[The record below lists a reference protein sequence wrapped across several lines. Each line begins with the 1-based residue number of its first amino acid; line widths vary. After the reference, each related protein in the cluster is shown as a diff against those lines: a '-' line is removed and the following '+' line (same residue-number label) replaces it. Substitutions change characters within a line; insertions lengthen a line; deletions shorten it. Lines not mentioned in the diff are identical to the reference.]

1 VNRLRFAT
9 GIACVCTAL
18 AGLGVLLFGVV
29 LYQTVPKGDL
39 VNYTIIGKMNWLP
52 GLMRGLDKLADP
64 FYRGRKP
71 EEPLAHYEL
80 RVDPAQLRAV
90 ERATET
96 NDDVYLINEGA
107 DAWIQGELHA
117 DGDVLP
123 IKMRVRGTRYNHW
136 RFPKKS
142 WRIDVRDGKLFRGM
156 KEWNIIIPEDRAW
169 FVDAL
174 SAWRAKKFDLLTAPT
189 RFVTVSLNGSE
200 PMLYLETEHWTKEM
214 LEKLGLPGDANFYHA
229 GDVGTS
235 AFNPGWDPMGEDMGY
250 WKKYEE
256 SAVAPENS
264 YEELEKLMEVLQ
276 DVETL
281 RCSVSCDETPST
293 AQERAQLV
301 EHLFDVDE
309 LARWY
314 ALSLLAGDL
323 HVGIGNSR
331 FFFDP
336 TIGKFRPFV
345 WDIHSTELMSLEQSP
360 AHEFWE
366 KMLPLLAYRERTY
379 QFLREYVQEIVD
391 ADLAEAERLR
401 SLVEEAAYRDGQKF
415 WSNREVKRDLDE
427 KMAEVRGN
435 IEFLR
440 QELLR
445 EL

>member
-9 GIACVCTAL
+9 GIACVCTVL
-18 AGLGVLLFGVV
+18 AGLGVLLFGAV
-29 LYQTVPKGDL
+29 LYQTIPKGDL
-39 VNYTIIGKMNWLP
+39 VNYTIIGKMKWLP
-52 GLMRGLDKLADP
+52 GLVRGLDKLADP

-71 EEPLAHYEL
+71 EETLAHYEL
-80 RVDPAQLRAV
+80 RIDPAELKSV
-90 ERATET
+90 ERAAET
-96 NDDVYLINEGA
+96 NDDVYLLNEGA

-156 KEWNIIIPEDRAW
+156 EEWNIIIPEDRAW

-174 SAWRAKKFDLLTAPT
+174 SAWRAKKFGLLVAPT

-200 PMLYLETEHWTKEM
+200 PMLYLETEHWTKDM

-229 GDVGTS
+229 GEVGTS

-250 WKKYEE
+250 WKKYET
-256 SAVAPENS
+256 SVVSPQNS
-264 YEELEKLMEVLQ
+264 YEELEQLFWLLKNNRLSMEEAAKRV
-276 DVETL
+276 D
-281 RCSVSCDETPST
+281 
-293 AQERAQLV
+293 A
-301 EHLFDVDE
+301 LFDVDE
-309 LARWY
+309 LARWH
-314 ALSLLAGDL
+314 ALSLLAGDS

-336 TIGKFRPFV
+336 TLGKFRPFV
-345 WDIHSTELMSLEQSP
+345 WDIHSAALVSLEQSP
-360 AHEFWE
+360 AYEFWE

-379 QFLREYVQEIVD
+379 QFLRDYLQDEQIVH

-401 SLVEEAAYRDGQKF
+401 SYIERAAYRDGRKF
-415 WSNREVKRDLDE
+415 YSNREVKRDLDA
-427 KMAEVRGN
+427 KMAQLRGN

-440 QELLR
+440 QELAL
-445 EL
+445 